1 MRGVIFNIQKYSIH
15 DGPGIR
21 TTVFLKGCPLSC
33 LWCSNPESQ
42 GMKVQVLWNE
52 SECVRCRS
60 CLDRC
65 PEKAVTVE
73 TDAIRINHLRC
84 TGCGACCASCPGKA
98 LSLTGEALSVADA
111 ATACLEDRVF
121 YEESGGGVTLSGGE
135 VLAQSDFAEALLTC
149 LGREGIHR
157 AVETSGFAPPAVF
170 TRLAARC
177 DFILF
182 DLKHHN
188 REQHRQLTGVYNDL
202 IIANL
207 KAALDEGRPV
217 LPRLPIVPGCN
228 DSLADAAA
236 YTDLLTALGAREV
249 EILPFHQFG
258 KHKYRLLGRDYA
270 LRNARSLQG
279 EDLIPFAEVLK
290 RGNIQVRGY

>member
-1 MRGVIFNIQKYSIH
+1 
-15 DGPGIR
+15 
-21 TTVFLKGCPLSC
+21 
-33 LWCSNPESQ
+33 
-42 GMKVQVLWNE
+42 
-52 SECVRCRS
+52 
-60 CLDRC
+60 
-65 PEKAVTVE
+65 
-73 TDAIRINHLRC
+73 
-84 TGCGACCASCPGKA
+84 
-98 LSLTGEALSVADA
+98 
-111 ATACLEDRVF
+111 
-121 YEESGGGVTLSGGE
+121 
-135 VLAQSDFAEALLTC
+135 
-149 LGREGIHR
+149 
-157 AVETSGFAPPAVF
+157 
-170 TRLAARC
+170 
-177 DFILF
+177 
-182 DLKHHN
+182 
-188 REQHRQLTGVYNDL
+188 LTGVYNDL